1 MSKPTSY
8 SDAIEELE
16 DIVRDIGQESIS
28 LDQLSTKVKRA
39 SELIRFCKKQ
49 LHTTEAEVEKV
60 LKELQPEA
68 PKPDTSAPTDEP
80 F

>member
-1 MSKPTSY
+1 MSEPTSY
-8 SDAIEELE
+8 TEAIDELE
-16 DIVRDIGQESIS
+16 GIVREIGQESIS

-49 LHTTEAEVEKV
+49 LHQTEEEVEKV

-68 PKPDTSAPTDEP
+68 SKPNPETDSE
-80 F
+80 

>member
-28 LDQLSTKVKRA
+28 LDQLSAKVKRA

-68 PKPDTSAPTDEP
+68 PKSDTSEDEGM
-80 F
+80 

>member
-1 MSKPTSY
+1 MSKPETY
-8 SDAIEELE
+8 TDAIEELE
-16 DIVRDIGQESIS
+16 AIVRDIGQESIS

-49 LHTTEAEVEKV
+49 LHQTEEEVEKV

-68 PKPDTSAPTDEP
+68 PKSPDAESE
-80 F
+80 